1 MPAVSLLNGKEEKN
15 FMIRSMTAY
24 GRAKQQIGGKD
35 ITVEIRSVNN
45 RYYDC
50 SVRISRLYGFLE
62 DRVKNYVKDSGI
74 SRGKVDIFVNIDL
87 IDSAGV
93 EVALDEAYAKS
104 YIEALYRLRDT
115 FGLKDDISVMR
126 VAGNHDIFAVTKPEE
141 DTEGD
146 WNDLK
151 TVLDE
156 ALDSFT
162 AMREAEGQRLADDIL
177 EKKDRIASWVPEI
190 EALSKEDTKG
200 YFEKL
205 ETRLRQVLEDHKV
218 TADEGR
224 ILTECAIFADKIAV
238 DEETVRLRSHF
249 KAFDDMLAAKEPI
262 GRKLDFLI
270 QEMNRETNTIGSKCG
285 DLRISKIVIDMKNE
299 IEKIREQIQN
309 IE

>member
-1 MPAVSLLNGKEEKN
+1 
-15 FMIRSMTAY
+15 MTAY

-35 ITVEIRSVNN
+35 ILVEIRSVNN

-50 SVRISRLYGFLE
+50 TVKISRLYGFLE

-74 SRGKVDIFVNIDL
+74 SRGKIDIYINIDL
-87 IDSAGV
+87 LDTAGV
-93 EVALDEAYAKS
+93 EVALDETYTKS
-104 YIEALYRLRDT
+104 YLAALYRLRDT

-126 VAGNHDIFAVTKPEE
+126 VASNKDIFAVTKPEE

-146 WNDLK
+146 WNDLRV
-151 TVLDE
+151 VLDE
-156 ALDSFT
+156 ALSSFT
-162 AMREAEGQRLADDIL
+162 SMREAEGQRLADDIL
-177 EKKDRIASWVPEI
+177 EKKNRIASLVPEI
-190 EALSKEDTKG
+190 EALSKEDTQG

-205 ETRLRQVLEDHKV
+205 EARLRQVLEDHKV

-249 KAFDDMLAAKEPI
+249 KAFDEMLLAEEPI

-285 DLRISKIVIDMKNE
+285 DLRISKIVIDIKNE

>member
-1 MPAVSLLNGKEEKN
+1 
-15 FMIRSMTAY
+15 MIRSMTAY

-35 ITVEIRSVNN
+35 ILVEIRSVNN

-50 SVRISRLYGFLE
+50 TVKISRLYGFLE

-74 SRGKVDIFVNIDL
+74 SRGKIDIYINIDL
-87 IDSAGV
+87 LDTAGV
-93 EVALDEAYAKS
+93 EVALDETYTKS
-104 YIEALYRLRDT
+104 YLAALYRLRDT

-126 VAGNHDIFAVTKPEE
+126 VASNKDIFAVTKPEE

-146 WNDLK
+146 WNDLRV
-151 TVLDE
+151 VLDE
-156 ALDSFT
+156 ALSSFT
-162 AMREAEGQRLADDIL
+162 SMREAEGQRLADDIL
-177 EKKDRIASWVPEI
+177 EKKNRIASLVPEI
-190 EALSKEDTKG
+190 EALSKEDTQG

-205 ETRLRQVLEDHKV
+205 EARLRQVLEDHKV

-249 KAFDDMLAAKEPI
+249 KAFDEMLLAEEPI

-285 DLRISKIVIDMKNE
+285 DLRISKLVIDMKNE

>member
-1 MPAVSLLNGKEEKN
+1 
-15 FMIRSMTAY
+15 MIRSMTAY
-24 GRAKQQIGGKD
+24 GRAKRQVGDKD
-35 ITVEIRSVNN
+35 ILVELRSVNN
-45 RYYDC
+45 RFFDC
-50 SVRISRLYGFLE
+50 SVKISRLYGFLE

-74 SRGKVDIFVNIDL
+74 SRGKLDIYVSIDL
-87 IDSAGV
+87 VNSSGV
-93 EVALDEAYAKS
+93 EVSLDETYTKS
-104 YIEALYRLRDT
+104 YLDTLYHLRDEY
-115 FGLKDDISVMR
+115 GLRDDISVMR
-126 VAGNHDIFAVTKPEE
+126 VAANKDIFSVTKPEE
-141 DTEGD
+141 DTESD
-146 WNDLK
+146 WNDLRV
-151 TVLDE
+151 VLDE
-156 ALDSFT
+156 AISAFT

-177 EKKDRIASWVPEI
+177 EKKNRLEGWVPEI
-190 EALSKEDTKG
+190 EALSKEDRAG

-205 ETRLRQVLEDHKV
+205 EARLRTVLDEHRV

-249 KAFDDMLAAKEPI
+249 RAFDEMLTQKEPV

-270 QEMNRETNTIGSKCG
+270 QEMNRETNTIGSKCA